1 MDKVKVRDLEFVK
14 YISGEEV
21 DAAVERVAAMVNEE
35 YKNDVPLILVT
46 LNGAIIFASDLIKKL
61 TMPCYIS
68 CIKVSSYSG
77 TQSTNVVKNVIGLN
91 EDLTGRR
98 VLIVED
104 IVDTGRTYEYLW
116 NELSQKGVKDIK
128 MATMTMKDD
137 AYKKD
142 LPVDF
147 VGIHIPDKFVI
158 GRGLD
163 YDGLGRNLP
172 HIYQVV
178 K

>member
-1 MDKVKVRDLEFVK
+1 MDKIKIRDLEFVK
-14 YISGEEV
+14 YISSEEI
-21 DAAVERVAAMVNEE
+21 DAAVESVAAQVNEE

-46 LNGAIIFASDLIKKL
+46 LNGAIIFAADLIKKL
-61 TMPCYIS
+61 TIPCYVS
-68 CIKVSSYSG
+68 CIKISSYSG
-77 TQSTNVVKNVIGLN
+77 TQSTNVINNLIGLN
-91 EDLTGRR
+91 EDLSGRR

-116 NELSQKGVKDIK
+116 NELTQRGVKDIK
-128 MATMTMKDD
+128 MATMTIKDE

-142 LPVDF
+142 MPVDF

-172 HIYQVV
+172 DIYQII